1 MKHNFSMIPRVQIP
15 RSEFSRNHQYKSTM
29 NSGYLIPFYV
39 DEALPGDTF
48 TLDASVFTRLTT
60 PIVPIMDNL
69 YYETFYFAV
78 PVRLLWEHWQEFNGE
93 VVDPNDPE
101 AQTDYLIPQ
110 IQSGDTG
117 FALGSLSDYFG
128 LPINIPNL
136 SVSALWHRAYNLI
149 YNEWFRDENL
159 CSPVPV
165 NRGDGPDNIADYKLL
180 KRGKRHDYFTSC
192 LPWPQKG
199 DPVGIS
205 LGGQA
210 QVYGVANTGLGMI
223 NHSISGTP
231 AANNLV
237 GMDYTSEYADGF
249 DDFKFYSADPSSA
262 DPLLAGYMNVAS
274 KESGIASNLYADLSE
289 ISAITV
295 NTLRQ
300 AFQLQRLLEKDAR
313 GGTRYTEILR
323 SQFGVISPDARLQR
337 PEYLGGDRGRIHFNS
352 VAQTSSTDQESP
364 QGNLS
369 AFALGSSSSRGF
381 SKSFVEHNVI
391 VGLINFYCDLTYQ
404 DGINRMF
411 SRKTRYDYY
420 WPSLAYLGEQAVL
433 NKEIYAQ
440 GNADDEKVFGY
451 QERWAEYRYKPS
463 QITGLFR
470 SSAPESLDIWHL
482 AQDFSSLPVL
492 NADFIEENPPIKRI
506 LAVQN
511 QPEFLVDVDIR
522 LKCVRPMPVYSVPG
536 LIDHF

>member
-1 MKHNFSMIPRVQIP
+1 MIPRVQIP
-15 RSEFSRNHQYKSTM
+15 RSQFDRNHQYKSTM
-29 NSGYLIPFYV
+29 NSGFLVPFYV

-69 YYETFYFAV
+69 YYEIFYFAV

-93 VVDPNDPE
+93 VIDPNDPE

-110 IQSGDTG
+110 IQSGSTG
-117 FALGSLSDYFG
+117 FALGSISDYFG

-159 CSPVPV
+159 CSPAPV
-165 NRGDGPDNIADYKLL
+165 NRGDGPDSVEDYKLL

-210 QVYGVANTGLGMI
+210 QVYGIENTGM
-223 NHSISGTP
+223 S
-231 AANNLV
+231 LV
-237 GMDYTSEYADGF
+237 KYDVASASDIPLNSLYGVGGSSEVFALDGF
-249 DDFKFYSADPSSA
+249 NYGDSANPGGSPLGLANIPSKGSS
-262 DPLLAGYMNVAS
+262 VQ
-274 KESGIASNLYADLSE
+274 SNLYADLSE

-381 SKSFVEHNVI
+381 SKSFVEHNVVI
-391 VGLINFYCDLTYQ
+391 GLINFYCDLTYQ

-440 GNADDEKVFGY
+440 GNSTDDEVFGY

-463 QITGLFR
+463 QITGLMR

-506 LAVQN
+506 LAVQD
-511 QPEFLVDVDIR
+511 QPEFLVDIDIR

>member
-1 MKHNFSMIPRVQIP
+1 MIPRVQIP
-15 RSEFSRNHQYKSTM
+15 RSQFDRNHQYKSTM

-69 YYETFYFAV
+69 YYEIFYFAV
-78 PVRLLWEHWQEFNGE
+78 PVRLIWEHWQEFNGE
-93 VVDPNDPE
+93 VIDPNDPE

-110 IQSGDTG
+110 IQSGDSG
-117 FALGSLSDYFG
+117 FALGSISDYFG

-165 NRGDGPDNIADYKLL
+165 NRGDGPDSLEDYTLL

-210 QVYGVANTGLGMI
+210 QVYGVADTGLGMVGYSFSGDNPNLNQLI
-223 NHSISGTP
+223 GNHLTSSGSYSNTAYRDFLISTDNSTGVP
-231 AANNLV
+231 NVDSYL
-237 GMDYTSEYADGF
+237 
-249 DDFKFYSADPSSA
+249 
-262 DPLLAGYMNVAS
+262 NVAS
-274 KESGIASNLYADLSE
+274 KESGKPSNLYADLTD

-391 VGLINFYCDLTYQ
+391 IGLINFYCDLTYQ

-433 NKEIYAQ
+433 NKEIFAQ

-511 QPEFLVDVDIR
+511 QPEFLVDIDIR